1 MSCVAA
7 TIFSVTVAKTPLPIT
22 LSFVPKTT
30 QVVLPLAL
38 EHITLAPAAVA
49 TAPAVTVTP
58 EMSDAG

>member
-1 MSCVAA
+1 
-7 TIFSVTVAKTPLPIT
+7 VTVAKTPLPIT